1 MEFGHFVPTR
11 SPSPAAHRGT
21 ASDAGVES
29 DLAGAD
35 DDASTPLAAA
45 PAILSAGLR
54 RKSSKLEEP
63 SGGTVAPTL
72 ACMNRA
78 HHTGGITWAQC
89 ALVKIDGAE
98 ASASFSGGGQGDVP
112 TVRGAAIIGD
122 GGHGL
127 HSHASTHACMPLPIF
142 LRHLCTCVYSAVG
155 HQHCQKALIFNAHRG
170 SESVLASRKQLE

>member
-1 MEFGHFVPTR
+1 MASSMEFGHFVPTR

-142 LRHLCTCVYSAVG
+142 
-155 HQHCQKALIFNAHRG
+155 
-170 SESVLASRKQLE
+170 